1 MYILTTRDKLLASLG
16 LILVA
21 GFLGVNFANLQV
33 SSDSV
38 RETLIKNE
46 LPLTSNNIYSEIQ
59 ASLLRPIYISSLMAN
74 DTFLKDWM
82 LSGEGDP
89 APVTKYLKEIQRK
102 YDVFST
108 FVVSDLTKNYYH
120 FAGILKQVSPEAE
133 KDRWFFTMKDH
144 PGNYRVDIDRNEA
157 ANWRLTIF
165 VNHKIYD
172 YDGKFMGVTGLGLDA
187 VAVSELIQHYKERYD
202 RDIYFV
208 DREGMIKSH
217 ENDRFI
223 DRMSIRDQPG
233 IAVVADQVLS
243 GERGSLTYSRNG
255 DKVYLRFRYIPELD
269 WYLLVEQPEQEALA
283 ELRGAFYLNLGIS
296 MAITLLV
303 LVISGYTVNRFQR
316 RLEQMARTD
325 KLTGLFNREF
335 FEALFEQAV
344 NATTRHEEPLS
355 LVLFDIDEFKDVN
368 DRYGHLV
375 GDRVIRDLALVAR
388 TKLRKTDVISRW
400 GGDEF
405 IILLSDCNRRDAWRI
420 GDQLRRDIRERVR
433 VPGTERPVT
442 ISVGVATYRKHEDM
456 ERLLERADAQL
467 YRAKQGGRDRVEPAE
482 ASESWT
488 RKSVITLY
496 P

>member
-1 MYILTTRDKLLASLG
+1 
-16 LILVA
+16 
-21 GFLGVNFANLQV
+21 
-33 SSDSV
+33 
-38 RETLIKNE
+38 
-46 LPLTSNNIYSEIQ
+46 
-59 ASLLRPIYISSLMAN
+59 
-74 DTFLKDWM
+74 
-82 LSGEGDP
+82 
-89 APVTKYLKEIQRK
+89 
-102 YDVFST
+102 
-108 FVVSDLTKNYYH
+108 
-120 FAGILKQVSPEAE
+120 
-133 KDRWFFTMKDH
+133 
-144 PGNYRVDIDRNEA
+144 VDIDRNEA